1 MIGRLHY
8 ASRGTALGRGNRDAA
23 RLLGTEPA
31 PATSVAGFRAALA
44 QTIGESAERVR
55 RRAAVMHTRTPL
67 EAKSPMASLAE

>member
-44 QTIGESAERVR
+44 QTIGSAEHPEVTTKSLEGAASWR
-55 RRAAVMHTRTPL
+55 RD
-67 EAKSPMASLAE
+67 S